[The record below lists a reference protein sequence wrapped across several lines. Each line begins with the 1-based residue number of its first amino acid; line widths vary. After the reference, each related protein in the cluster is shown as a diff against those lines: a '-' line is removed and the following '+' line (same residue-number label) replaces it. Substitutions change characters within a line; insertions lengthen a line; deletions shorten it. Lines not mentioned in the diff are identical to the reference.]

1 MNAFRSLVTIAIL
14 GIAHTASA
22 TSITFL
28 NSSGITIPSGG
39 AATPD
44 PSLLSTPAG
53 TWKLFIYDDNFGDLG
68 SVGSWGV
75 QLEVVGGFVTDVNV
89 LLNSFSHTFLG
100 DVDMYLV
107 GPNNVALE
115 LTTDNGSSGDASGNY
130 VFDDQASL
138 WMIVGVAPDATGK
151 IAPGSYRPEGASA
164 ASSTPAL
171 IQVGPGTF
179 YTASGVARDL
189 AGFNGL
195 AYDDGTG
202 AAAVPEPG
210 TVLLVGGGLTALVRR
225 RYRRLRP

>member
-53 TWKLFIYDDNFGDLG
+53 IWKLFIYDDSTGDSG

-89 LLNSFSHTFLG
+89 LLNSFSHTYLG

-115 LTTDNGSSGDASGNY
+115 LTTDKFGFGKAGGNY
-130 VFDDQASL
+130 IFDDSAAGPIPESAL
-138 WMIVGVAPDATGK
+138 TATSVL
-151 IAPGSYRPEGASA
+151 APGPYKPEGASA